1 MRLSVLGNLPLKV
14 ISLVLAA
21 LLWFVIAGE
30 KTSEMGLSAPVELQN
45 FPKDLE
51 LTGDPVNTV
60 EVRLRASP
68 GIMQRLT
75 PGDVSAH
82 IDLAGAH
89 EGERIVH
96 LTPDSVRVP
105 FGVTVV
111 KISPSII
118 TLNLERTQQ
127 KTVPIRPRLLG
138 RPAPGYEVAEVT
150 AEPAEVRISG
160 PKSRVQ
166 EVESAFTEPVSV
178 EGVETD
184 VVDPVN
190 IGLEDPLLRIQGN
203 PRVRVTARIRE
214 VEHTR
219 AFEELPVE
227 VRRGAFAAR
236 PPRVTVV
243 LAGPAD
249 VLDRVDSG
257 AVHPYVDAGQVDE
270 TGTAHVA
277 VELAPGLTGVEV
289 RETQP
294 SEVALRPVRPPRK
307 KS

>member
-1 MRLSVLGNLPLKV
+1 MRFTVLDNLPLKLV
-14 ISLVLAA
+14 SLVLAV

-30 KTSEMGLSAPVELQN
+30 KTSEMGLSVPVELQN

-51 LTGDPVNTV
+51 LTGDPVDTV

-68 GIMQRLT
+68 GIIQRLT

-82 IDLAGAH
+82 IDLVDLH

-111 KISPSII
+111 KISPAII
-118 TLNLERTQQ
+118 TLNLERTLQ
-127 KTVPIRPRLLG
+127 KTVPVRPRLLG
-138 RPAPGYEVAEVT
+138 RPAPGYEVGEMT
-150 AEPAEVRISG
+150 TEPAEVRIAG

-166 EVESAFTEPVSV
+166 EVESAYTEPVSV
-178 EGVETD
+178 EGAEAS
-184 VVDPVN
+184 VVDHVN

-203 PRVRVTARIRE
+203 PRVRVTARVRE

-219 AFEELPVE
+219 TFPGLPVD
-227 VRRGAFAAR
+227 VRRGSFAAR
-236 PPRVTVV
+236 PPRVSVV
-243 LAGPAD
+243 LAGPAS
-249 VLDRVDSG
+249 VLDQADS
-257 AVHPYVDAGQVDE
+257 ASIHPYADAGQVDE

-277 VELAPGLTGVEV
+277 VELAPGLTGVEI
-289 RETQP
+289 REIQP
-294 SEVALRPVRPPRK
+294 AEVALRPLRPARK